1 MVSKARDYFYQKFQI
16 LYMPFGEAHQED
28 LTCFTCGFKLKGRGY
43 KIGGNTY
50 CEIDFKRKFAPR
62 CEECSDFI
70 IGVCAYLTHLYLQM
84 VHLNFPNMMNFLNL
98 HKIV

>member
-16 LYMPFGEAHQED
+16 LYRPFGEAHQED

-70 IGVCAYLTHLYLQM
+70 IGVCAYLTHLRILANGAFEFSKYDKFAQ
-84 VHLNFPNMMNFLNL
+84 FA
-98 HKIV
+98 